1 MRINTVQTEASIV
14 NGPGFRIPI
23 YVQGCGH
30 GCPSCHNPQT
40 HDRNAGYCISPKAL
54 AGIILGHLEDDPLL
68 TGITWSGGEPYDQI
82 DDVNAVNELIVR
94 ERPDINI
101 MLYTGYVMT
110 PERLGKLRHVEYV
123 VDGPFILAQRD
134 IGLKFRGS
142 ANQQV
147 WQKVNGE
154 YRNITELWG

>member
-1 MRINTVQTEASIV
+1 MKINAIQTEASIV
-14 NGPGFRIPI
+14 NGPGLRIPI

-30 GCPSCHNPQT
+30 GCEGCHNPQT

-54 AGIILGHLEDDPLL
+54 ASIILGHLEDDPLL
-68 TGITWSGGEPYDQI
+68 TGITWSGGEPMDQI

-110 PERLGKLRHVEYV
+110 PAILMMLRHVEYV
-123 VDGPFILAQRD
+123 VDGPFILVQRD

-147 WQKVNGE
+147 WQKRGNE
-154 YRNITELWG
+154 YVNITELWR